1 MAAVNRQDRH
11 HAWAA
16 KLADQITDPLLTC
29 EAVMAETAYH
39 LGSTEILLRMVRQ
52 QLVKLEFDMGSELA
66 RLEELAGRYKDRRP
80 DLADLCL
87 IRMSETHPRHS
98 VLG

>member
-1 MAAVNRQDRH
+1 
-11 HAWAA
+11 
-16 KLADQITDPLLTC
+16 
-29 EAVMAETAYH
+29 MAETAYH

-98 VLG
+98 VLTIDVSDFRVYRRNQREVIPLIHPPGL